1 MNLSGLRLATTA
13 ALGGTSGMRL
23 HLTTFKHAKSHG
35 ALAAAAALLL
45 LGLALGGCN
54 MSPDVAA
61 SVTIADGTKVNVPVG
76 AAANAPVDDGTVF
89 IEVLQF
95 APWDMGKDKPRAVVF
110 NFVIKFE
117 KGAAPTS
124 VKVEDVTEDPIEEI
138 YNDEHAHLM
147 KKNIWGGT
155 TRPFA
160 PQDEHVKWILTLD
173 NNIRIYRFTVKLAD
187 GTTHQL
193 MKPVMVPAFMKDF
206 IRTQLGLKV

>member
-1 MNLSGLRLATTA
+1 
-13 ALGGTSGMRL
+13 
-23 HLTTFKHAKSHG
+23 
-35 ALAAAAALLL
+35 
-45 LGLALGGCN
+45 

-61 SVTIADGTKVNVPVG
+61 SVTIADGTKVNVPMG
-76 AAANAPVDDGTVF
+76 AALNAPVEDGTVF

-95 APWDMGKDKPRAVVF
+95 SPWEMGKDKPRAVVF

-124 VKVEDVTEDPIEEI
+124 VKVEDVTEEPIEEI
-138 YNDEHAHLM
+138 FNQENSHLM

-155 TRPFA
+155 SRPFA

-187 GTTHQL
+187 GTTHVL
-193 MKPVMVPAFMKDF
+193 LKPVMIPAYMKDF
-206 IRTQLGLKV
+206 VRTQLGLKV

>member
-1 MNLSGLRLATTA
+1 
-13 ALGGTSGMRL
+13 MRL
-23 HLTTFKHAKSHG
+23 HLSPERSKLRG
-35 ALAAAAALLL
+35 ALPAAAALL

-76 AAANAPVDDGTVF
+76 LAANGPVDDGTVF

-95 APWDMGKDKPRAVVF
+95 APWDMGKDKPRAMVF
-110 NFVIKFE
+110 NFVVKFE

-138 YNDEHAHLM
+138 FNEEHSHLM
-147 KKNIWGGT
+147 KKNVWGGT
-155 TRPFA
+155 TRPYA

-187 GTTHQL
+187 GTSHVL
-193 MKPVMVPAFMKDF
+193 LKPVMIPAYMKEF